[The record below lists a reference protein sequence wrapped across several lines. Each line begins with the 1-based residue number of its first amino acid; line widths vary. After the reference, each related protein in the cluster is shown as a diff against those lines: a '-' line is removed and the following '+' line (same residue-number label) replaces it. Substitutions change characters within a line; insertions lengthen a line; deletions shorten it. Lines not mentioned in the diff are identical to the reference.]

1 MKPTVSLSNT
11 QPVEFSELSSY
22 ACFFR
27 DRSTTYSLK
36 KVVVSFY
43 SPSEITQAK
52 KCLVAAFKH
61 KLSDSHLIAERR
73 SSTSRMAHEAEV
85 DDIFMIFDVLDNEDL
100 SKNISFCPLE
110 LNRLPG
116 LYGPEDININAV
128 LDRQI
133 HTEALVSDLVSAVAS
148 ATPKDSGAI
157 QAATDMIHS
166 LEDRLNNMASSMT
179 SQLAHHS
186 VVCMW

>member
-1 MKPTVSLSNT
+1 MQS
-11 QPVEFSELSSY
+11 VEFSELLAY

-27 DRSTTYSLK
+27 DRSTTDSLK
-36 KVVVSFY
+36 KVIIGFY

-52 KCLVAAFKH
+52 KCLVSAFKH
-61 KLSDSHLIAERR
+61 KLSDSPLIAERR

-85 DDIFMIFDVLDNEDL
+85 DDVFTIFDVLGNENL
-100 SKNISFCPLE
+100 LNNVSFCPLE

-133 HTEALVSDLVSAVAS
+133 HTEALVSDPVSYTHLTLPTNREV
-148 ATPKDSGAI
+148 
-157 QAATDMIHS
+157 
-166 LEDRLNNMASSMT
+166 
-179 SQLAHHS
+179 
-186 VVCMW
+186 